1 MPVIYSFLDDLAIEF
16 QKIPGKLVPNVYS
29 LVVQLIAL
37 ILLILLVMK
46 FAYKPVKKYMDKRKN
61 YIEETINKTNEN
73 NAISEKNFKQSEE
86 AILASKKQANEII
99 LKAEKLGREK
109 QNELIKSAELEVER
123 MKKEADEDIVKSKQD
138 ALEEIQKEMVSIAL
152 DASKE
157 VLKREVN
164 EKDNKRLLEEF
175 IKEEIND

>member
-1 MPVIYSFLDDLAIEF
+1 MPVIYSFLDDLATEF
-16 QKIPGKLVPNVYS
+16 QKIPEKLVPNLVS

-37 ILLILLVMK
+37 IFLILIVMK
-46 FAYKPVKKYMDKRKN
+46 VAYKPVKEYLNKRKT

-73 NAISEKNFKQSEE
+73 NAIAERNAKQSEE

-99 LKAEKLGREK
+99 LNAEKLGKER
-109 QNELIKSAELEVER
+109 QNELIKSAEEEVER
-123 MKKEADEDIVKSKQD
+123 MKREADEDIVKSKQD

-157 VLKREVN
+157 VLKREVS
-164 EKDNKRLLEEF
+164 EEDNKRLLEEF